1 MAHPKES
8 EIKQAIAAIQE
19 AELKVDKLLTTADL
33 SIAKIGVL
41 QTLRQAYNRLAGL
54 AGIATYGSDST
65 STVLEQP
72 TSIFGLPVN
81 RPEPVA
87 PANVQPTDPEKEAL
101 RERIAAFTDRIADG
115 DDSDLLKV
123 IHQPQGE
130 LIVRGAAKLAGLE
143 DWQEAE
149 VNTLLIQRIRAA
161 YTEAD
166 EAAQEEAKAKA
177 AAAKAKSAKK

>member
-8 EIKQAIAAIQE
+8 EIQQAIAAIQE
-19 AELKVDKLLTTADL
+19 AELKVDKLLTSADL
-33 SIAKIGVL
+33 SVAKIGVV

-54 AGIATYGSDST
+54 AGIATYGSDS
-65 STVLEQP
+65 SSIVLEQP
-72 TSIFGLPVN
+72 TSIFGHPVN
-81 RPEPVA
+81 RREPVA

-101 RERIAAFTDRIADG
+101 RERITAFTDRIADG

-123 IHQPQGE
+123 IQQPQGE

-149 VNTLLIQRIRAA
+149 LNVVLIQRIR
-161 YTEAD
+161 EAQAD
-166 EAAQEEAKAKA
+166 ANEAENEEAKAKA
-177 AAAKAKSAKK
+177 AATKAKSGKK